1 MEPLREDHS
10 RRHHVS
16 GIDEDNHRKVPMK
29 LASVSWCK
37 QFLSL
42 IFSTCESTPPCV
54 DWKSFSGGYGGLS
67 AARDRAKQIWRST
80 GPSDP
85 PLPWIHKWSRPSGF
99 VSAVRRV

>member
-54 DWKSFSGGYGGLS
+54 DWKSFSGGLRRIIGRQRSSKANLEKHGS
-67 AARDRAKQIWRST
+67 KDRKST
-80 GPSDP
+80 RLNSSHLGISY
-85 PLPWIHKWSRPSGF
+85 
-99 VSAVRRV
+99 A